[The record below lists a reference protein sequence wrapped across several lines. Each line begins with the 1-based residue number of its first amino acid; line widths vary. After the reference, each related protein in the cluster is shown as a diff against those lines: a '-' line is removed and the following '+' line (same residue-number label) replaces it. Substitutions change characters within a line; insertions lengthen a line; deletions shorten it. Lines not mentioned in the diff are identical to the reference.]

1 MKATVENVKEVI
13 LQAEVLGDVKSLRN
27 DISLRE
33 QGIDSLDV
41 VNVYLLLEEKFD
53 VKIPD
58 EDLGFED
65 FYFNRAAASSS
76 GFKNLPVS
84 LFGCAAISCGV
95 PVQIT
100 FPPPAPPSGPMS
112 II

>member
-13 LQAEVLGDVKSLRN
+13 AEADVLGDVNEMKADVALS
-27 DISLRE
+27 E

-58 EDLGFED
+58 EDLD
-65 FYFNRAAASSS
+65 QVKTIDDIVNYINN
-76 GFKNLPVS
+76 KN
-84 LFGCAAISCGV
+84 
-95 PVQIT
+95 
-100 FPPPAPPSGPMS
+100 
-112 II
+112 

>member
-13 LQAEVLGDVKSLRN
+13 AEAEVLGEAEEMKN
-27 DISLRE
+27 DIPLSD

-58 EDLGFED
+58 EDLNQVQTID
-65 FYFNRAAASSS
+65 
-76 GFKNLPVS
+76 
-84 LFGCAAISCGV
+84 AIIEYV
-95 PVQIT
+95 NNKL
-100 FPPPAPPSGPMS
+100 A
-112 II
+112 

>member
-13 LQAEVLGDVKSLRN
+13 AEAEVLGEAEEMKN
-27 DISLRE
+27 DIPLSD

-58 EDLGFED
+58 EDLD
-65 FYFNRAAASSS
+65 Q
-76 GFKNLPVS
+76 VQTID
-84 LFGCAAISCGV
+84 AIIEYV
-95 PVQIT
+95 NNKLV
-100 FPPPAPPSGPMS
+100 
-112 II
+112 

>member
-1 MKATVENVKEVI
+1 MKETVENVKEVI

-58 EDLGFED
+58 EDLDKVLTIDNIVE
-65 FYFNRAAASSS
+65 YINE
-76 GFKNLPVS
+76 K
-84 LFGCAAISCGV
+84 I
-95 PVQIT
+95 
-100 FPPPAPPSGPMS
+100 
-112 II
+112 